1 MFLHRTE
8 AEGSGRRRDRSRL
21 TLLAAP
27 PRTASQCLFPA
38 LLGLPLVPRSVIEVI
53 GFHGALQLALHL
65 VGHGGI
71 AQPPTP
77 AIARPAMHP
86 QLSRNTSRRAREA
99 QQEGGENPVGQRS
112 FALVEQRI
120 GEIIERILRLEM
132 RQLIDSKRQHR
143 KA

>member
-1 MFLHRTE
+1 MMPRNTRTIAARRVGVEPTARLHGDARGLLHRLHRE
-8 AEGSGRRRDRSRL
+8 IFGRVDDHSPLATDPRDNRWPVLVIMAPAGL

-38 LLGLPLVPRSVIEVI
+38 LLGLPLVPRGVLEVI

-77 AIARPAMHP
+77 AIARPAMDP
-86 QLSRNTSRRAREA
+86 QLSRNTSR
-99 QQEGGENPVGQRS
+99 
-112 FALVEQRI
+112 
-120 GEIIERILRLEM
+120 
-132 RQLIDSKRQHR
+132 
-143 KA
+143 